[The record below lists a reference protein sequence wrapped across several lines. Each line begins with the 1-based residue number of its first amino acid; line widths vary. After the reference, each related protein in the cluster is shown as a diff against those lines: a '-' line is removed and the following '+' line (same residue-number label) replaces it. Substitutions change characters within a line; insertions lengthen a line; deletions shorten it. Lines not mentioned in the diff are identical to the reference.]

1 MKTKERLWSFQRTLG
16 RRVLKNYEQRTQV
29 KQRVSAPHFIP
40 RLHTDPLLICT
51 SCLLPTFTLP
61 LYSVSQINFLIEPF
75 AVRGII
81 LESEVCAAVV
91 HSHRGLHDLHGVQ
104 HTDAKMRI
112 LAPGRLPSVFWLLR
126 WPFSFIMVPW
136 YQIWPTAQ
144 AYMSPSQTWLQ
155 ASPSLKPILPFP
167 GRAGFHVT
175 MGVYFENLKCWILH
189 LMLRSLLAFIFIYIL
204 SHKNPVVSPLTLIP
218 NATTELNRNTV

>member
-61 LYSVSQINFLIEPF
+61 LYSVNQINFLLEPF

-112 LAPGRLPSVFWLLR
+112 LAPGRLPSVF
-126 WPFSFIMVPW
+126 
-136 YQIWPTAQ
+136 
-144 AYMSPSQTWLQ
+144 
-155 ASPSLKPILPFP
+155 
-167 GRAGFHVT
+167 
-175 MGVYFENLKCWILH
+175 
-189 LMLRSLLAFIFIYIL
+189 
-204 SHKNPVVSPLTLIP
+204 
-218 NATTELNRNTV
+218 